1 MDRSP
6 ALAGH
11 FDDLEQQ
18 RDTAVLGMW
27 VFLAAEMIFFGAI
40 FLGFVEFR
48 HSCPRDFAVASNHTK
63 IVLGTLNTLILLTSS
78 LSMALSVHAAQ
89 QGKTGRLIGFLVVTM
104 VLGTAF
110 LGIKFVEYYLEYH
123 EGLVPGPRFRLQGA
137 DLRRAQLFF
146 LCYFAMTGIHALH
159 LLIGIGL
166 LGFLAVKARAGRFT
180 PQNHN
185 AVEVGGLYWHF
196 VDVVWIFLFPLLYL
210 LGRHVNHG

>member
-1 MDRSP
+1 MNSSP
-6 ALAGH
+6 PLAGH

-48 HSCPRDFAVASNHTK
+48 HSYPGDFAVASNHTK
-63 IVLGTLNTLILLTSS
+63 IILGTANTLILLTSS

-89 QGKTGRLIGFLVVTM
+89 EGKSGRLIGFLAVTM
-104 VLGTAF
+104 ALGSAF
-110 LGIKFVEYYLEYH
+110 LGIKFLEYYLEYR

-137 DLRRAQLFF
+137 DPRHAQLFF
-146 LCYFAMTGIHALH
+146 LCYFTMTGIHALH

-166 LGFLAVKARAGRFT
+166 LGFLAVKARAGRST
-180 PQNHN
+180 SENHN
-185 AVEVGGLYWHF
+185 AVEVVGLYWHF
-196 VDVVWIFLFPLLYL
+196 VDVVWIFLFPILYL
-210 LGRHVNHG
+210 LGRHVHHG